1 MPMGSYMKREGN
13 FGELSVE
20 QKKNTKDSDES
31 KKLRAHGM
39 WPPDALPS
47 NSKTPLFALINSAE
61 SRAVITFSKIH
72 NRDILLFDS
81 LTKCGYHSLL
91 QQTNAEL

>member
-31 KKLRAHGM
+31 KKLRACSM
-39 WPPDALPS
+39 WPPDTLPS
-47 NSKTPLFALINSAE
+47 NSKTPLFSLINPTE
-61 SRAVITFSKIH
+61 SGAVITF
-72 NRDILLFDS
+72 
-81 LTKCGYHSLL
+81 
-91 QQTNAEL
+91 